1 MSNYRQILYH
11 IIFRTKE
18 SQRTLSLVH
27 NKELFMYIHGIIKH
41 KKCTLYRINAME
53 DHLHLLSDLHPGI
66 ALSDFMRDIKTSSSI
81 WLKQNDHFP
90 HFSGWASG
98 YAAFTYSHRDKDI
111 IMNYIRNQQEHHVRI
126 DFDDE
131 LRMLLEEHGVDID
144 FRFFP

>member
-18 SQRTLSLVH
+18 SQRTLNFVH
-27 NKELFMYIHGIIKH
+27 NKELFMYIHGIIEH

-81 WLKQNDHFP
+81 
-90 HFSGWASG
+90 
-98 YAAFTYSHRDKDI
+98 
-111 IMNYIRNQQEHHVRI
+111 
-126 DFDDE
+126 
-131 LRMLLEEHGVDID
+131 
-144 FRFFP
+144 